1 MGFSGRLLLS
11 FLLLSYAM
19 RTLPLGT
26 AYTIWSGIGVV
37 GAFLLGI
44 LILGEQATLMR
55 ILAAV
60 LITAGLLLMKLSE
73 LS

>member
-1 MGFSGRLLLS
+1 
-11 FLLLSYAM
+11 M